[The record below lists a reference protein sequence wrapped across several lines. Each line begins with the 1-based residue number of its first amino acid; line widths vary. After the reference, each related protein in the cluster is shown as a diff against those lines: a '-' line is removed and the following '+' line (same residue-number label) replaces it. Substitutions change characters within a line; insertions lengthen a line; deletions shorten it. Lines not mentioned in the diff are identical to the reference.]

1 MERKLS
7 LVPRTRELFHAFYRD
22 FVQDP
27 ALFADMSLYADYH
40 YDRAWVDARYDRH
53 AADGHRCCLI
63 LLLGDTV
70 IGDIVLHGIEREKS
84 SCELGICLVSDAYKN
99 RGFGTE
105 AERLAVSYA
114 FRELGLHCVTAE
126 VIRKNIRS
134 QHVLEKVGFTRT
146 GEDEN
151 RIYYAIYKQQTERT
165 AVPEKK
171 ES

>member
-70 IGDIVLHGIEREKS
+70 ISKTTFELSGSNTEQNDSVGLIKVSGHVKGLIEGYVDAEIYGVVRGKLSAVVDMGSVTELSESVSEKENDGGS
-84 SCELGICLVSDAYKN
+84 SL
-99 RGFGTE
+99 
-105 AERLAVSYA
+105 
-114 FRELGLHCVTAE
+114 
-126 VIRKNIRS
+126 
-134 QHVLEKVGFTRT
+134 
-146 GEDEN
+146 
-151 RIYYAIYKQQTERT
+151 
-165 AVPEKK
+165 
-171 ES
+171 